1 MFNLWEGVK
10 HMKYQYCPLYAD
22 RTNIYLGKNAGERV
36 KKTILN
42 AKKSVKIISPF
53 LSPEFIDLLKAKA
66 NQGVEVILIT
76 GDDRS
81 SRFDQTGQGAVI
93 RRLIT
98 QQRFVNETAKT
109 EKDKKVRW
117 LRVGMILSI
126 VLIFACLLLMPSL
139 KPKLSFSALCI
150 IAAVIFS
157 SKLKAAKQL
166 PIFYY
171 QYFSAFKFKVIKQ
184 NAMFGN
190 FFHLKAYSVDGE
202 TAYLGSLNFT
212 KSGFQHNI
220 ESCVTV
226 TGATAQEID
235 TYINDVYWSCEMSSY
250 SEQEIVQT
258 YFYEPP
264 Y

>member
-36 KKTILN
+36 KKSILN

-117 LRVGMILSI
+117 LRIGMIFSI
-126 VLIFACLLLMPSL
+126 VLVFACLLLMPSL
-139 KPKLSFSALCI
+139 KSKLSFSALCI

-184 NAMFGN
+184 KVMFGTS
-190 FFHLKAYSVDGE
+190 FHLKAYSVDGE

-212 KSGFQHNI
+212 EFGFHRNI

-226 TGATAQEID
+226 TGSTAQAID
-235 TYINDVYWSCEMSSY
+235 AYINDVYWSCEMPFY

-258 YFYEPP
+258 YFDESP